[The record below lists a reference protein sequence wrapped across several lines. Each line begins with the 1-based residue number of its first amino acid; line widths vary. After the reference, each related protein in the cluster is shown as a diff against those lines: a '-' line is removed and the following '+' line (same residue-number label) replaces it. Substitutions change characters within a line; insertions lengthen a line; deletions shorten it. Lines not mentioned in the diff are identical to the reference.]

1 MHARAYIATRDLL
14 RIGLVDWLAEF
25 GFAREFVHGSLR
37 LSLRRTEGVSARKR
51 GIHLSFGS
59 INGAS
64 ASAKPRAWVGKPR
77 WPRRP
82 PWRLMAVQASVL
94 VRVKG
99 LEWARG
105 EARLNRAI
113 CERGGLYFGRGGKS
127 FACFICRAARCG
139 AREARRLRLCRS
151 ASPGHGRTVKDF
163 TPTSLLR
170 RPP

>member
-25 GFAREFVHGSLR
+25 GLAPQFVHGSLR

-51 GIHLSFGS
+51 GIHLSFRS

-64 ASAKPRAWVGKPR
+64 ASVKPRAWVGAPR

-82 PWRLMAVQASVL
+82 PWRLMAVEESVL

-105 EARLNRAI
+105 EARLI
-113 CERGGLYFGRGGKS
+113 ES
-127 FACFICRAARCG
+127 
-139 AREARRLRLCRS
+139 
-151 ASPGHGRTVKDF
+151 DM
-163 TPTSLLR
+163 
-170 RPP
+170 